1 MIQNLSRT
9 LRLNNIAVRVEIPF
23 SMTQEAKAAVK
34 ALIPDNVNFPKGLS
48 MKMFSRGSTLV
59 IELAGKNVPTGTMI
73 STLDELL
80 ELISVAKK
88 VMAANA

>member
-9 LRLNNIAVRVEIPF
+9 LNLDVEVHLEIAF
-23 SMTQEAKAAVK
+23 STSAQAKATVK

-48 MKMFSRGSTLV
+48 IKMFSRGSMLV
-59 IELAGKNVPTGTMI
+59 IDLTGKNVSTATML

-80 ELISVAKK
+80 EHISVAKK
-88 VMAANA
+88 VMGG

>member
-9 LRLNNIAVRVEIPF
+9 LNLDVEVDLEIAF
-23 SMTQEAKAAVK
+23 SSSAEAKATVK

-48 MKMFSRGSTLV
+48 IKMFSRGSMLV
-59 IELAGKNVPTGTMI
+59 IDLTGKNVSTATML

-80 ELISVAKK
+80 EHISVAKK
-88 VMAANA
+88 VMGG